1 MKLGPAGAMWH
12 VKETVGCG
20 RSEGAGEVECKLE
33 QAGTHAQSNMM
44 GNGKCI
50 YMVNASMCRKI
61 GQAQEAED
69 ESQWRDNLRG
79 EDDVRGEGAVPRR
92 AGAAAQQTR

>member
-1 MKLGPAGAMWH
+1 M
-12 VKETVGCG
+12 
-20 RSEGAGEVECKLE
+20 RSEGAGEVGCKPV
-33 QAGTHAQSNMM
+33 QADTHAQYNRTE
-44 GNGKCI
+44 NEKCI
-50 YMVNASMCRKI
+50 YMVSARMYEKL

-69 ESQWRDNLRG
+69 EREWGDNLRG